1 MHSVATHLTRA
12 MPTHEDH
19 VFESIHADRTRR
31 VVFDVLQLLL
41 QLLYILCTLVRA
53 HTVVHDVRVA
63 MVAGGRWR
71 SSAADDEG
79 RHVFDS
85 GATLNTLLHET
96 ATRLTRTHVTARLE

>member
-96 ATRLTRTHVTARLE
+96 TARLTRTHVTARLE